1 MLPFLQ
7 SQLMPLV
14 TRMLN
19 LHFLLISCRVSGCQ
33 MCPDE
38 TAANKRHLCNWHH
51 SMVYQGR
58 KFGVYGSVQQ
68 SISSKR
74 KRVDNSKSKAPA
86 AKRANVP
93 VLVSIPTDPAVRVSN
108 ALKSDAGLK
117 SNSVSAAQARA
128 AEALKVAVAAST
140 KSHER
145 VRQAA
150 YDSLSETTKQPSTSG
165 MPLAQPLAQKLPPA
179 NAIATKPAAVP
190 ASASQHLKSD
200 TDSKLPAKETKE
212 SLKPQAKPDSADTM
226 AVDTPLDPAE
236 HDVSQFMGC

>member
-1 MLPFLQ
+1 
-7 SQLMPLV
+7 
-14 TRMLN
+14 MLN
-19 LHFLLISCRVSGCQ
+19 LHFLLVSCRVSGCQ

-38 TAANKRHLCNWHH
+38 TVANKRHLCNWHH
-51 SMVYQGR
+51 SMIYLGQ

-108 ALKSDAGLK
+108 ALKSDAGFK
-117 SNSVSAAQARA
+117 SNSNSVSAAQARA

-150 YDSLSETTKQPSTSG
+150 YDSLSETTKQPSTLG
-165 MPLAQPLAQKLPPA
+165 IPLAQPLPPA
-179 NAIATKPAAVP
+179 KAIATKPAAVP

-212 SLKPQAKPDSADTM
+212 SLKTQAKPDSTDTM

>member
-1 MLPFLQ
+1 
-7 SQLMPLV
+7 
-14 TRMLN
+14 MLN
-19 LHFLLISCRVSGCQ
+19 LHFLLVSCRVSGCQ

-38 TAANKRHLCNWHH
+38 TVANKRHLCNWHH
-51 SMVYQGR
+51 SMIYLGQ

-108 ALKSDAGLK
+108 ALKSDTGFK
-117 SNSVSAAQARA
+117 SNSNSVSAAQARA

-150 YDSLSETTKQPSTSG
+150 YDSFSETTKQPSTLG
-165 MPLAQPLAQKLPPA
+165 IPLAQPLAQKLPPA

-200 TDSKLPAKETKE
+200 TDSKLLAKEMKE
-212 SLKPQAKPDSADTM
+212 SLKTQAKPDSADTM